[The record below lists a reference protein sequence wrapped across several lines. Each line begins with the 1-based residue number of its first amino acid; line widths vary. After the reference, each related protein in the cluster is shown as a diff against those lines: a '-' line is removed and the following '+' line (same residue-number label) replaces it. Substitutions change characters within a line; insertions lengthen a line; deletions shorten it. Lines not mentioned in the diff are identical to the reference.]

1 MKLVAPFLFLIF
13 SFPLFS
19 QQKQTEGDKAFD
31 NYNYKKAINAYERE
45 VENGE
50 KSAKIFKRLGDSY
63 YFNAKLAEANKW
75 YEQLINLGSEVEPEY
90 LYRYAQTLKSIKKY
104 DKANAYMEKFTLL
117 NANDKRAILFNEN
130 PDYLNDIE
138 LQSGRYEVTPV
149 AFNTPNADFSP
160 TVVGDKLVFS
170 SSLNKSLFTKFIH
183 EWDEKPFID
192 LYEVSIN
199 GNTEEENTPKKLKGR
214 INTSFHESSTTFT
227 ADGNTVYFTR
237 NSKRKEQAGT
247 LNRLKLYK
255 AIKKKGRWVDV
266 EALPFTDDNYTYAHP
281 SLSKDGT
288 KLYFASDMKGT
299 KGYGDIFVVD
309 VYEDGT
315 FSKPKNLGD
324 MINTEGRET
333 FPYISMDNK
342 LYFASDGHLGLGG
355 LDVFTVQLDADSN
368 PITNVVNV
376 GRPVNSPNDDFSFTI
391 NDETKKGYYSSNREG
406 GKGGDDIYSFT
417 ETKPLIE
424 KIDLIVSGQ
433 VKAKES
439 DDTIKVATIQLLD
452 EAGTLI
458 EEITTDDGTYSF
470 TVDATKNHRIR
481 ATAADYLMNEVLV
494 NKTNKAA
501 STTVDML
508 LDADKAITDVNDDL
522 SKILQLQV
530 IYFEFDSAKI
540 QEGSSKAQ
548 LDKVVEV
555 MNLYPQITIE
565 VRSHT
570 DSRADDSYN
579 MALSNRRAE
588 STVKYLVS
596 KGVDASR
603 LSGKG
608 YGESQLINQCAN
620 GVPCSKA
627 DHELNRRSEFVI
639 VSQ

>member
-1 MKLVAPFLFLIF
+1 MKIF
-13 SFPLFS
+13 ALLLCFILSFPVLA
-19 QQKQTEGDKAFD
+19 QKKQTEGDKAFD
-31 NYNYKKAINAYERE
+31 NYNYNKAIEKYERE

-75 YEQLINLGSEVEPEY
+75 YEQLINLGVEVEPEY
-90 LYRYAQTLKSIKKY
+90 LYRYAQTLKSIEKY
-104 DKANAYMEKFTLL
+104 DEANAYMEKFTIL
-117 NANDKRAILFNEN
+117 NANDKRAVLFNEN
-130 PDYLNDIE
+130 PDYLTDIE
-138 LQSGRYEVTPV
+138 LQSGRYDVTPV
-149 AFNTPNADFSP
+149 TFNTPNADFSP
-160 TVVGDKLVFS
+160 SVVGNKLVFS
-170 SSLNKSLFTKFIH
+170 SSLNKSLLTKFIH
-183 EWDEKPFID
+183 EWDDKPFID
-192 LYEVSIN
+192 LYEISLN
-199 GNTEEENTPKKLKGR
+199 DNTEDNKPKKLKGR

-227 ADGNTVYFTR
+227 TDGNTVYFTR

-255 AIKKKGRWVDV
+255 AFKRKERWVDI
-266 EALPFTDDNYTYAHP
+266 EALPFTDNNYTYAHP
-281 SLSKDGT
+281 SLSEDGK

-299 KGYGDIFVVD
+299 KGYGDIYVVD

-324 MINTEGRET
+324 IINTEGRET
-333 FPYISMDNK
+333 FPYISKNNK

-355 LDVFTVQLDADSN
+355 LDIFAVQLDENSS
-368 PITNVVNV
+368 PVTNVVNV
-376 GRPVNSPNDDFSFTI
+376 GSPVNSPKDDFSFII

-458 EEITTDDGTYSF
+458 EEVTTDDGTYSF

-494 NKTNKAA
+494 NKINKAA

-508 LDADKAITDVNDDL
+508 LYADKAITDVNDDL

-596 KGVDASR
+596 KGIDASR